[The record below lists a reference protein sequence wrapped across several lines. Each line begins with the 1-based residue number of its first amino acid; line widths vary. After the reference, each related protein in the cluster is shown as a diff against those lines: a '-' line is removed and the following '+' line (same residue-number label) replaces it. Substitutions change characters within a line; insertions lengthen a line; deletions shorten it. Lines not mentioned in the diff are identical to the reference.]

1 MKQIF
6 AMPFVL
12 FAATFSVRPLP
23 QEEGALEPSIQN
35 EVDHAV
41 DRAGAWLGKTAATNA
56 LWAVEATNAC
66 ALARLRRTN
75 LFSTNGLTR
84 EKIALKLISGQKGEG
99 WWLTPTN
106 AAPTRLAIE
115 ILKGL

>member
-1 MKQIF
+1 MLVPIGL
-6 AMPFVL
+6 V
-12 FAATFSVRPLP
+12 AATFNVRPMP
-23 QEEGALEPSIQN
+23 QEDGPLEPSIQN

-41 DRAGAWLGKTAATNA
+41 DRGEAWLAKRRFPPPSTNR
-56 LWAVEATNAC
+56 VETV
-66 ALARLRRTN
+66 RD
-75 LFSTNGLTR
+75 LFATNGLTR

-99 WWLTPTN
+99 WWTTPTN